1 MAFTAAD
8 YQGMSQ
14 QRRRRKNPG
23 VEMAPEAMQA
33 RAQSSRQ
40 RPAGTGQVRID
51 RARPGVPAMPVQG
64 LQNLDTSG
72 SAQEDENGDAPES
85 GGAGS
90 SGLDPSSGQGV
101 GEADAGTG
109 GVGSGMQQFP
119 AGMFPGQQA
128 VLKMLPG
135 GVDPSVRL
143 GGVAGFGGSQTAAPD
158 SNVPSLAEEAEE
170 EAPLGD
176 YISPIG
182 SDQAFTADAE
192 GYRNPDNIGRVPGRA
207 PGYGSTLP
215 GETPEQSAEDA
226 LQEEFDELLAGL
238 EAEREKTAASVNR
251 DLAASQRR
259 QAEINAQ
266 AGRSIGGGFG
276 GAVAT
281 TAVMGAAAL
290 EEADRAIREKI
301 TNAQASWL
309 DKKMQALEMEK
320 QREGSKDLLRAQQTH
335 DLKMEAIGLG
345 SVDGG
350 VGSGSPYGPT
360 VQGAGGTSGGTGAGG
375 GSQGAPG
382 GQADQTQ
389 REYWEDGW
397 RREAGSGRW
406 KNTEGEYWDEIN
418 AGQPNPFDGSEHFQ
432 NYESTAAQI
441 DGTTGEW
448 PWGLNDPDAEGAED
462 HVQHAINSENYLEEH
477 TEGYTATGRGGHLA
491 EWQRKH
497 NRKRQVYEDYPVLR
511 EEEYQGKSL
520 WDVFWDGKLTYH
532 QLISATVRLNE
543 TEFDK
548 SDFKGEDFHEEAMDN
563 IYSDETVFT
572 GPGGETIHGEELM
585 EMITDEPYGLGHLL
599 GFDGQRFDTIEG
611 DPFQHGYYSNSS
623 AGGIDNMLMYV
634 TAQPGMLKEIVN
646 WSLNERNQG
655 QGTEYL
661 GGENSMQR
669 LKEHLEQAG
678 FVRPGYEGG

>member
-64 LQNLDTSG
+64 LQDLDTSG

-128 VLKMLPG
+128 ALKMLPG
-135 GVDPSVRL
+135 GGDPSVRL
-143 GGVAGFGGSQTAAPD
+143 GGVSGFGGSQTITPD
-158 SNVPSLAEEAEE
+158 SNVPSLAEEPEE

-182 SDQAFTADAE
+182 SNQAFTAEAE

-238 EAEREKTAASVNR
+238 EVEREETAASVNR

-320 QREGSKDLLRAQQTH
+320 TREGNKDLLRAQQTH

-350 VGSGSPYGPT
+350 MGSGSPYGPT
-360 VQGAGGTSGGTGAGG
+360 VQGAGGTSGGTGA
-375 GSQGAPG
+375 QGASG
-382 GQADQTQ
+382 GQADQSQ

-406 KNTEGEYWDEIN
+406 KNTEGEYWDEVN
-418 AGQPNPFDGSEHFQ
+418 PGQPNPFDGSEHFQ
-432 NYESTAAQI
+432 SYESTAAQR

-448 PWGLNDPDAEGAED
+448 AWGYNDPDAEGSED
-462 HVQHAINSENYLEEH
+462 HSHHIINSEAYSERIDDPNQFNNER
-477 TEGYTATGRGGHLA
+477 AM
-491 EWQRKH
+491 
-497 NRKRQVYEDYPVLR
+497 NRKYDIYEQFPVLR
-511 EEEYQGKSL
+511 EEKYQGKTL
-520 WDVFWDGKLTYH
+520 WDVFWDGGMDYMDLVR
-532 QLISATVRLNE
+532 ATVQLNE
-543 TEFDK
+543 GEFDK
-548 SDFKGEDFHEEAMDN
+548 SDWKGEDFHEEAMDN
-563 IYSDETVFT
+563 IYSDDTVFT
-572 GPGGETIHGEELM
+572 GPGGETIDGEELM
-585 EMITDEPYGLGHLL
+585 EMITDEPYGLAHLL
-599 GFDGQRFDTIEG
+599 GFEGQRFDGLEG
-611 DPFQHGYYSNSS
+611 NPFGDGYYKNSV
-623 AGGIDNMLMYV
+623 AEGIDNILLYV
-634 TAQPGMLKEIVN
+634 TAQPGMLKEIAN
-646 WSLNERNQG
+646 WALNERNQG
-655 QGTEYL
+655 QGNQYL